1 MVDIALGTA
10 LAAIGAGVAIG
21 FAGLGSGLGQGM
33 AAAGSVGAVAED
45 NDMFARGIIFSALPE
60 TQAIY
65 GFLIA
70 ILLLVFSGLLG
81 GGEGLSTEAGVVA
94 IGVGAAIGFAGLGSG
109 MGQGIA
115 ASSSVGAIVEDNDM
129 FAVRY
134 YFLCIARDSGYLWI
148 LDCNLTY
155 GIRWN
160 IRLRRQ
166 SV

>member
-1 MVDIALGTA
+1 MVEIALGTA

-21 FAGLGSGLGQGM
+21 FAGLGSGLGQGI

-45 NDMFARGIIFSALPE
+45 NDMFARGIIFTALPE

-81 GGEGLSTEAGVVA
+81 GGKGLDVTAGLVA
-94 IGVGAAIGFAGLGSG
+94 VGVGASIGFAGLGSG

-115 ASSSVGAIVEDNDM
+115 AASSVGAVVEDNDM
-129 FAVRY
+129 FARGIIFTALPETQAIY
-134 YFLCIARDSGYLWI
+134 GFLIAI
-148 LDCNLTY
+148 LLMVFG
-155 GIRWN
+155 GI
-160 IRLRRQ
+160 LG
-166 SV
+166 